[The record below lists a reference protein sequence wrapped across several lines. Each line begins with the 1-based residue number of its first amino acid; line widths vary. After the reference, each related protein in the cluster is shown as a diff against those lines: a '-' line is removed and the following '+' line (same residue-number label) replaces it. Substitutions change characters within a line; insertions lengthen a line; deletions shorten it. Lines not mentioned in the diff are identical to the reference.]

1 MNCDK
6 AKAMTMN
13 ERCVAAHEQMVLGIK
28 QAERAV
34 EELEYRLARGELD
47 EIVRGEQLKFFLTT
61 VTTALRPYRTGMN
74 EIFDL
79 QSEVRDIY
87 RYRLPEAQQ
96 RSKTGRALFEALCL
110 LDECQEFNDNSCR
123 LWSVERLINGRM
135 STSDVIEELNGL
147 AQSAVDVAEFASQV
161 DIPEFPASWQASGH
175 RPSGSPAAKAAGQRR
190 ARLTLVGGRR

>member
-1 MNCDK
+1 MSCDK

-28 QAERAV
+28 QAERAT
-34 EELEYRLARGELD
+34 EELEYQLARGELD
-47 EIVRGEQLKFFLTT
+47 EIVKGEQLEVLLAT

-87 RYRLPEAQQ
+87 RNRLPEAQR
-96 RSKTGRALFEALCL
+96 RSKAGRALFEALCL
-110 LDECQEFNDNSCR
+110 LDECKELNDNSCR
-123 LWSVERLINGRM
+123 LWSVERLTNGRL

-161 DIPEFPASWQASGH
+161 DIPESPARWQASGH
-175 RPSGSPAAKAAGQRR
+175 RPSGSPAAKAARQRR